1 MVECLIC
8 RTFYAII
15 VEFIEKI
22 ITHATTLSLGDF
34 FRGPTCKSA
43 NSSSICFGL
52 PSRHN
57 YPAGWS
63 SLVARQ
69 AHNLKVAGSNPAP
82 ATNLLAALARLAQI
96 SRRSPSATIQ
106 SSSVVERSAVNRL
119 VVGSNPTSGATPG
132 FRTFLDR

>member
-57 YPAGWS
+57 DPAGWS

-82 ATNLLAALARLAQI
+82 ATKSLAAGARLRKVHA
-96 SRRSPSATIQ
+96 AQ
-106 SSSVVERSAVNRL
+106 SSAKVYDPE
-119 VVGSNPTSGATPG
+119 
-132 FRTFLDR
+132 